1 MTNMYHVLNDFIV
14 CIWSC
19 DASIHRYHVQVI
31 LQSLSWLTHCKTDWE
46 MYASRVK
53 IETISY
59 ESLVFSKKSALRL
72 DNGGLQLCWKGS
84 VYDRFLRSAV
94 QSDQCWT
101 SLVRPGLVWFGTFCE
116 TPRGQNTRWS
126 LHFFFIYYVNI
137 INAVKSMQILIL
149 VILE

>member
-1 MTNMYHVLNDFIV
+1 MIL
-14 CIWSC
+14 SC
-19 DASIHRYHVQVI
+19 ASGAVTPASIVI
-31 LQSLSWLTHCKTDWE
+31 TYKLLSWLTHCKTDWE

-94 QSDQCWT
+94 QCWT